1 MPEPILALSW
11 LAVIL
16 GFLLLWL
23 VRPRLQMAYAPDLVG
38 QAVEARPLQ
47 SGQVIKGMIVG
58 VVPHQNGQIML
69 LIQAL
74 DGRVLEAP
82 LLGARLRRIH
92 TTSARGEN

>member
-11 LAVIL
+11 LAVLL
-16 GFLLLWL
+16 GFILLWL
-23 VRPRLQMAYAPDLVG
+23 VRPRLQMAYAPNLIG

-58 VVPHQNGQIML
+58 VVPHHGQIML

-82 LLGARLRRIH
+82 LLGARLRRIN
-92 TTSARGEN
+92 TSSPRGEN